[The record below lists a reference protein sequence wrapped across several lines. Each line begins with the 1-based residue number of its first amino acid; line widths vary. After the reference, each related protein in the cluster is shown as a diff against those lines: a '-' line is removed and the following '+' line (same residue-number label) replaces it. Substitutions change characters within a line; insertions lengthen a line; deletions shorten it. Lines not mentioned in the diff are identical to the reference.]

1 MTSLDKNQTSA
12 RLEAVFG
19 GGRAWTSG
27 TGNHNSLGDPGLPPA
42 VDRERRARVR
52 SAGDM
57 GGEEGDGTPTRWS
70 CWHRRATPAKLRVAG
85 PQSARPV
92 RELPAGRVIELL
104 EASRT
109 LSVREAASL
118 LAREFSRLEEAV
130 VPGVRV
136 KDFLTPHF
144 LGDRLR
150 RLINEQQLSRAIEGI
165 APAGSMAWR
174 SLFQGLGYQVEQ
186 LPKRGYL
193 LRSGGAPVAVVH
205 PQRDASQFSRLTDN
219 GEVAGRDGAG
229 GLRPVR
235 SGLGGAGGGRT
246 LPPVPAEAPGGT
258 GDGAAP
264 GTGRGRVGAERPF
277 LPRPSRARSR
287 CRRTAG

>member
-27 TGNHNSLGDPGLPPA
+27 TVTTRAWETPA
-42 VDRERRARVR
+42 YHLLWTESGERESVLREIWEARKGRHAYTVVLLAP
-52 SAGDM
+52 SSD
-57 GGEEGDGTPTRWS
+57 
-70 CWHRRATPAKLRVAG
+70 PAKLRVAG
-85 PQSARPV
+85 PQNARPV
-92 RELPAGRVIELL
+92 RELPVGRVIELL
-104 EASRT
+104 EASRS

-150 RLINEQQLSRAIEGI
+150 RPINEQQLSRAIEDI
-165 APAGSMAWR
+165 APVVGMAWR

-193 LRSGGAPVAVVH
+193 LRSDALDCRSH
-205 PQRDASQFSRLTDN
+205 PRALRSSSRLTDN
-219 GEVAGRDGAG
+219 GELTEGRAGDAPSTELTG
-229 GLRPVR
+229 GCWRQKDATACS
-235 SGLGGAGGGRT
+235 SGSPWWDRRQGSTWNWTWANWNGETAST
-246 LPPVPAEAPGGT
+246 SA
-258 GDGAAP
+258 
-264 GTGRGRVGAERPF
+264 F
-277 LPRPSRARSR
+277 SRRSR